1 MFGCSVEYQVHV
13 NEHGHKIQTEAAYA
27 SHLEKLLIHNGPALI
42 RSSGSFYNRIQK
54 NRLFLESQPSFH
66 IIFKPLNQ
74 EIDYS
79 HFKLH

>member
-1 MFGCSVEYQVHV
+1 MKHLLGCKVKYQVHV
-13 NEHGHKIQTEAAYA
+13 NEDGHKIRTEA
-27 SHLEKLLIHNGPALI
+27 LNGITHNGPTLI
-42 RSSGSFYNRIQK
+42 RSSQSFYNRIQK
-54 NRLFLESQPSFH
+54 NRFFLESQPSLY